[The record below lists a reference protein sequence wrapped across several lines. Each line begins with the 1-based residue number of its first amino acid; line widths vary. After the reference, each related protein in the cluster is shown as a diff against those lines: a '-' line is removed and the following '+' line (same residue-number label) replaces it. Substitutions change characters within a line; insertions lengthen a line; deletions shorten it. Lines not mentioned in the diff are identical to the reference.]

1 MGAARSAANVS
12 VNDTVSPVHSRDRGE
27 NSVVAFSAVR
37 RHVFKRDQVSDVRF
51 QRCPVSN
58 QRCKSGGKI
67 LQVDFG
73 LQCTGQKIVFRY
85 LYQDG
90 KVVSV
95 KRLISKQIRRL
106 TPGIRWMVSSGILA
120 SMQPVQ
126 IRYICGPG
134 LMDTLPPASKIGIPV
149 AASAKSKGVQM

>member
-1 MGAARSAANVS
+1 MVAL
-12 VNDTVSPVHSRDRGE
+12 SPV
-27 NSVVAFSAVR
+27 R
-37 RHVFKRDQVSDVRF
+37 RNVFKRDQVSDVRYHD
-51 QRCPVSN
+51 CPVSN
-58 QRCKSGGKI
+58 QRCKSGGEI
-67 LQVDFG
+67 FQVDFG
-73 LQCTGQKIVFRY
+73 LQCAGQKIVFRH

-90 KVVSV
+90 EVVSV
-95 KRLISKQIRRL
+95 MRLISGQIRRL
-106 TPGIRWMVSSGILA
+106 TPGIRWMESSGILA